1 MDTKETRARAALQE
15 LGLEIADQW
24 ATGFQRRPTQQLI
37 LQKIIEP
44 AVSHILQTIF
54 PWVVGV
60 AMLFLVL
67 LVCTVVTCVIV
78 LRSGSSAIPTPLSCA
93 AATASALAAAAGAS
107 V

>member
-1 MDTKETRARAALQE
+1 MDVKEARARSALQE

-24 ATGFQRRPTQQLI
+24 ATGFQRRPTQQLV

-60 AMLFLVL
+60 AVLFLVL

-78 LRSGSSAIPTPLSCA
+78 LRSGPTQVLTPATMFDAARSAAI
-93 AATASALAAAAGAS
+93 GAS

>member
-1 MDTKETRARAALQE
+1 MDVKEARARSALQE

-24 ATGFQRRPTQQLI
+24 ATGFQRRPTQQLV

-60 AMLFLVL
+60 AVLFLVL

-78 LRSGSSAIPTPLSCA
+78 LRSGTTQVLTPSSMVDCVRS
-93 AATASALAAAAGAS
+93 AAGAS

>member
-1 MDTKETRARAALQE
+1 MDGKETRARAALHQ

-24 ATGFQRRPTQQLI
+24 ATGFQRRPTQQLV

-60 AMLFLVL
+60 AVLFLVL

-78 LRSGSSAIPTPLSCA
+78 LRSGSTTPSPIALFQA
-93 AATASALAAAAGAS
+93 AARDSM
-107 V
+107 

>member
-1 MDTKETRARAALQE
+1 MDTKESRARSALQE

-54 PWVVGV
+54 PWVVGMAV
-60 AMLFLVL
+60 LFLVL

-78 LRSGSSAIPTPLSCA
+78 LRSGAAPILTPASMISVGRTAI
-93 AATASALAAAAGAS
+93 GAS

>member
-1 MDTKETRARAALQE
+1 MESKETRARAALQE
-15 LGLEIADQW
+15 LGLEIADKW
-24 ATGFQRRPTQQLI
+24 ATGFQQRPTQQLV

-60 AMLFLVL
+60 AVLFLVL

-78 LRSGSSAIPTPLSCA
+78 LRSGPSVIPTA
-93 AATASALAAAAGAS
+93 AVLAAAAS
-107 V
+107 TVV

>member
-1 MDTKETRARAALQE
+1 MESKETRARAALQE

-24 ATGFQRRPTQQLI
+24 ATGFQQRPTQQLV

-60 AMLFLVL
+60 AVLFLVL

-78 LRSGSSAIPTPLSCA
+78 LRSGPSMIPTA
-93 AATASALAAAAGAS
+93 AVLAAAASA
-107 V
+107 VV

>member
-1 MDTKETRARAALQE
+1 MDGKETRARAALHQ

-24 ATGFQRRPTQQLI
+24 ATGFQRRPTQQLV

-44 AVSHILQTIF
+44 AVSHILQTMF

-60 AMLFLVL
+60 AVLFLVL

-78 LRSGSSAIPTPLSCA
+78 LRSGSTTPSPIALFQAASSAARDSM
-93 AATASALAAAAGAS
+93 
-107 V
+107 